1 MNELNAI
8 VSVTEKFN
16 YEGSEIRSVLID
28 DEPWFVGKDVATVLG
43 YSNASKAVITHVD
56 EEDKRFEMMPVS
68 DSQNGNVVKTA
79 IISESGVYSLILHS
93 KLPTAKKFKRWVTS
107 EVLPTIRRHGLYA
120 TPEAAYEF
128 MQRPETLIAMLQEI
142 QRGREE
148 KEKLQ
153 SRLAVVEP
161 KARYYDYVL
170 QGVDLVTTTSI
181 ARDYGMSAQ
190 EFNKLLAENKIQFR
204 QGKLWHVYANLADKG
219 YTKISTCPYFDNYG
233 RPRNNMLTKWTQK
246 GRLFIYDT
254 LKAKGILPLMERES
268 MISANNQ

>member
-28 DEPWFVGKDVATVLG
+28 DEPWFVGKDIASVLG
-43 YSNASKAVITHVD
+43 YKDTKSAILDHVD
-56 EEDKRFEMMPVS
+56 AEDRSILQKRQNATFEIPPRGFSIV
-68 DSQNGNVVKTA
+68 N
-79 IISESGVYSLILHS
+79 ESGVYALIMNS
-93 KLPTAKKFKRWVTS
+93 KLPTAKKFKHWVTS

-128 MQRPETLIAMLQEI
+128 MQRPETLIVMLQEI

-254 LKAKGILPLMERES
+254 LKTKGILPLMERES
-268 MISANNQ
+268 MISANNK